1 MKWLVL
7 LLAFTWY
14 SSAQTLTQ
22 TFVDRCTGEIKIV
35 QVALQG
41 TTAVAFYNKTATFT
55 AQDYYNGK
63 LRAWMDEVYEWWSAL
78 SPCSTGQAV
87 QNTTQNVVNNVAANI
102 PVAPPTPPDVTPPPV
117 QSSPP
122 AATNSDPPAA
132 STQASSAEAGSGAE
146 SEAPAETSSE
156 PAAEQSQEETEPEQT
171 ESESTE
177 DSSEE
182 SKEEKKEEKKENKKT
197 KVNPIMVASNLAAQA
212 GLDGSIRTYFNASV
226 SQSSLT
232 GTDSYSLT
240 SIIGSSLK
248 EFTLM
253 GSKSHIFFNYDRE
266 VPVIIGGEQW
276 GHYYDRG
283 SIMMVQSVSAG
294 IAYNFGTK
302 TITAGISNVYLGQK
316 ENKFKGFAGGYA
328 ITLIQVFAKDLFMT
342 MPSLVAFGTKP
353 FAFDRVTVSPML
365 AFASVPVMISKEVMF
380 NPDVI
385 YVVGSNF
392 DFNLT
397 KTFYANIGGNVS
409 GSTAMTPLTYS
420 ITIGSKFKF

>member
-1 MKWLVL
+1 MRWIVL
-7 LLAFTWY
+7 LFFWC

-22 TFVDRCTGEIKIV
+22 TFVDRCTGEVKIV
-35 QVALQG
+35 QVSIQG
-41 TTAVAFYNKTATFT
+41 STVVAFYNKTATFT

-63 LRAWMDEVYEWWSAL
+63 LRAWMDDVYSWWAAM

-87 QNTTQNVVNNVAANI
+87 QNTTQNVVNNVAANV
-102 PVAPPTPPDVTPPPV
+102 PVVPPTPPPVAAPPPVEAPTPPP
-117 QSSPP
+117 
-122 AATNSDPPAA
+122 
-132 STQASSAEAGSGAE
+132 
-146 SEAPAETSSE
+146 PAETPPPTEATPADTSSE
-156 PAAEQSQEETEPEQT
+156 PEVVESEPEAVESEPEQA

-177 DSSEE
+177 ET
-182 SKEEKKEEKKENKKT
+182 EKKEEKKEEQKKRG

-232 GTDSYSLT
+232 GTDSYSLS
-240 SIIGSSLK
+240 SIIGSTMK

-266 VPVIIGGEQW
+266 VPVIIGGLEW

-283 SIMMVQSVSAG
+283 SIMMVQSVSTG
-294 IAYNFGTK
+294 LSYNFGVN
-302 TITAGISNVYLGQK
+302 TITFGISNVYLGQK
-316 ENKFKGFAGGYA
+316 ENAFKGFAGGYA
-328 ITLIQVFAKDLFMT
+328 ITFIQVLSKDVIMF

-353 FAFDRVTVSPML
+353 FMFDRVTVSPML
-365 AFASVPVMISKEVMF
+365 AFASVPIMF
-380 NPDVI
+380 SRNVEFSPDVI
-385 YVVGSNF
+385 YVIGSNF

-409 GSTAMTPLTYS
+409 GSTAMTPMTYS

>member
-1 MKWLVL
+1 MRWIVL
-7 LLAFTWY
+7 LFFWC

-22 TFVDRCTGEIKIV
+22 TFVDRCTGEVKIV
-35 QVALQG
+35 QVSIQG
-41 TTAVAFYNKTATFT
+41 STVVAFYNKTATFT

-63 LRAWMDEVYEWWSAL
+63 LRAWMDDVYSWWSAL

-87 QNTTQNVVNNVAANI
+87 QNTTQNVVNNVAANVPVVPPAPP
-102 PVAPPTPPDVTPPPV
+102 PVAAPPPAEAPPPPADTPPP
-117 QSSPP
+117 
-122 AATNSDPPAA
+122 
-132 STQASSAEAGSGAE
+132 AEAP
-146 SEAPAETSSE
+146 PAETSSE
-156 PAAEQSQEETEPEQT
+156 PEAVEAEPEQT

-177 DSSEE
+177 ET
-182 SKEEKKEEKKENKKT
+182 EKKEEKKEEQKKRG

-232 GTDSYSLT
+232 GTDSYSLS
-240 SIIGSSLK
+240 SIIGSTMK

-266 VPVIIGGEQW
+266 VPVVIGGLEW

-283 SIMMVQSVSAG
+283 SIMMVQSVSTG
-294 IAYNFGTK
+294 LSYNFGVN
-302 TITAGISNVYLGQK
+302 TITFGISNVYLGQK
-316 ENKFKGFAGGYA
+316 ENAFKGFAGGYA
-328 ITLIQVFAKDLFMT
+328 ITFIQVLSKDVIMF

-353 FAFDRVTVSPML
+353 FIFDRVTVSPML
-365 AFASVPVMISKEVMF
+365 AFASVPIMVSCNVEF
-380 NPDVI
+380 SPDVI

-409 GSTAMTPLTYS
+409 GSTAMTPMTYS

>member
-1 MKWLVL
+1 MRWIVL
-7 LLAFTWY
+7 LLFWC

-22 TFVDRCTGEIKIV
+22 TFVDRCTGEVKIV
-35 QVALQG
+35 QVSIQG
-41 TTAVAFYNKTATFT
+41 STAVAFYNKTAVFT
-55 AQDYYNGK
+55 AQDYYNGN
-63 LRAWMDEVYEWWSAL
+63 LRDWMEEVYAWWAAL

-102 PVAPPTPPDVTPPPV
+102 PVAPPAPPDVTPPPL

-122 AATNSDPPAA
+122 AATSSDPPAA
-132 STQASSAEAGSGAE
+132 SAQAPPAEDNSGAE
-146 SEAPAETSSE
+146 SGAP
-156 PAAEQSQEETEPEQT
+156 AEQSQQESEPEQTETEST

-177 DSSEE
+177 ETEATEESSEE
-182 SKEEKKEEKKENKKT
+182 SSEEKKQEKKKV

-232 GTDSYSLT
+232 GTDSYSLS
-240 SIIGSSLK
+240 SIIGSTLK
-248 EFTLM
+248 EFTLN
-253 GSKSHIFFNYDRE
+253 GSKSHIFFNYDRQ
-266 VPVIIGGEQW
+266 VPIVIQGLEW

-283 SIMMVQSVSAG
+283 SIMMVQSISTG
-294 IAYNFGTK
+294 ISYNFGVK
-302 TITAGISNVYLGQK
+302 TLTFGISNVYLGQK
-316 ENKFKGFAGGYA
+316 DNKLKGFAGGYA
-328 ITLIQVFAKDLFMT
+328 ITLIQVFSKDIFMT

-353 FAFDRVTVSPML
+353 FSFDRITVSPML
-365 AFASVPVMISKEVMF
+365 AFASVPVMIGRTVEFS
-380 NPDVI
+380 PDVI

-397 KTFYANIGGNVS
+397 KMFYANIGGNVS

-420 ITIGSKFKF
+420 VTIGSKFKF